1 MNDTAELKYA
11 PRLSGNESHFFKW
24 LIKIGQDI
32 AEKNR
37 KLLLENRTLQSEI
50 ERLENLNF
58 IDETTGIHNKRYL
71 QVRLKEEFARARRH
85 GLPLSAVF
93 IDLDDFK
100 RINDTHGHIIGDR
113 LLRNVASVLKGLCR
127 DEDALVR
134 FGGEEFV
141 VLMSDTDSHEA
152 LILAE
157 RIRKEIADRSF
168 FCVNIDV
175 SVTVSIGVSTLNS
188 VDFKCVS
195 EPEELIN
202 MADKAMYAVK
212 RNGKNSIDC
221 LPFCSA
227 MGATSVPSPGT
238 RHYARTAL

>member
-188 VDFKCVS
+188 VDFKYVS